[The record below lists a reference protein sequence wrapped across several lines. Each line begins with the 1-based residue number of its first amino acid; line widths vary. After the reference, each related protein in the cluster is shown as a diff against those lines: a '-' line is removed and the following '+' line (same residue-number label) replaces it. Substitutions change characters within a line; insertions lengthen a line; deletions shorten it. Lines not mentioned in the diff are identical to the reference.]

1 METAGNVTIQIS
13 GNIAPFEAKLA
24 QAQQLATKF
33 DAEITAK
40 LNGAGLSEGLA
51 RIAAG
56 VDATNALLTKLTTS
70 STGAGLAL
78 SKVAA
83 STKATTE
90 ALTQVATATKLV
102 NAEMASIGGSGGGA
116 AALATGTI
124 AAKDFAAALE
134 ATGGNLSKITPQMVG
149 LATETE
155 AVAVASKTA
164 AVGMA
169 ELGVAETRTA
179 GLGAG
184 VTREFSVL
192 GAEIARGNFSRI
204 PGSLIVL
211 NERLVSTGTGVLTL
225 RNGLTALGGLASAVF
240 NPFTLGFLAISIGS
254 EVAIKAFSGIKGSV
268 LDVNTVLENNKKLID
283 DIAKAYPEAAIAAK
297 QYEEQANQI
306 PKSIAAADITNQ
318 IADARKTL
326 SADLDALRI
335 DMHALGGEFALT
347 GKAGSEAFE
356 ALSGRVHDGTIS
368 AQALYSEIGKLELD
382 PKLSAEAHSFA
393 RSLEDAAK
401 KAADLERSISADTGI
416 NNIVQNDAKAQH
428 TLFEI
433 SAGFKDVNTSAGSAD
448 ATIAKLFGTMN
459 SGGGNGFGVTRSLA
473 GQFGGQ
479 VNGQLQTTLG
489 MFQQVDAAVQNS
501 RQNQLAGMVQL
512 ESQFRATTT
521 QVDVLKQ
528 ALATAGGKDNID
540 AFFGDVANIK
550 DANAEIASAT
560 TTVQKLFAAMAT
572 GNASVNAVY
581 QGLDMVRQ
589 TLTNDG
595 FPVDKVNNFIDSLV
609 RTNQQLVADQGQVHQ
624 LNAAIQAMKDK
635 TVTITVVTQQVGTG
649 TKSIYDVPGGPVGVT
664 RYGGQSDMTQQG
676 YSVPSYNGG
685 AESSGYG
692 SSYGLSGGTST
703 VNVTRFS
710 SEGPWQNPNGAT
722 AAEWSQLTPQNKK
735 DIYNGKTDYA
745 HILYPDYYR
754 AGGGPVSAH
763 TPYWVGE
770 QGPELVVPSGNGTVI
785 PNAQSL
791 ALAQSLA
798 NPQSAFTGR
807 DPTQQSDRL
816 WTVMMNIEANTRK
829 TAQLLDEVNTRG
841 ASIASSGGSSGASGT
856 MTKIGGELYDSNGL
870 NAGGHTADQVAAYS
884 RVMSSAMAN
893 YSAIGGMGL
902 VGYGANGLAATPR
915 QIADNLVYG
924 GGQSVGIPSGRN
936 DYENTLLKTDI
947 AHYQQEQ
954 RRHKAIYGFATG
966 GIDSSDTQ
974 KVEFFKN
981 PNEKVIIARPDQFAD
996 VRPGST
1002 GTSSSSGNDNR
1013 PIVVNQTHNW
1023 NGNAPPSKDSQAEIR
1038 RQTALGIRDA
1048 FRSVNGR

>member
-1 METAGNVTIQIS
+1 
-13 GNIAPFEAKLA
+13 
-24 QAQQLATKF
+24 
-33 DAEITAK
+33 
-40 LNGAGLSEGLA
+40 
-51 RIAAG
+51 
-56 VDATNALLTKLTTS
+56 
-70 STGAGLAL
+70 
-78 SKVAA
+78 
-83 STKATTE
+83 
-90 ALTQVATATKLV
+90 
-102 NAEMASIGGSGGGA
+102 MASIGGSGGGA

-155 AVAVASKTA
+155 AVAVASKAA

-254 EVAIKAFSGIKGSV
+254 EVAIRAFSGMKGSI

-283 DIAKAYPEAAIAAK
+283 EIAKAYPEAAIAAK

-306 PKSIAAADITNQ
+306 PKSIVAADTANQ

-416 NNIVQNDAKAQH
+416 NNIIQNNEKAQH

-433 SAGFKDVNTSAGSAD
+433 SAGFKDVSASAGSAD

-459 SGGGNGFGVTRSLA
+459 SGGSGGFGVTRSLA

-489 MFQQVDAAVQNS
+489 LFQQVDAAVQNA

-528 ALATAGGKDNID
+528 ALATAGGKDNIQ
-540 AFFGDVANIK
+540 AFFGDVAGIK
-550 DANAEIASAT
+550 DANSEIADAT
-560 TTVQKLFAAMAT
+560 ATVRKLFAAMAT
-572 GNASVNAVY
+572 GNATVNAVY

-589 TLTNDG
+589 TLIKDG
-595 FPVDKVNNFIDSLV
+595 FPVDKVNNFVDSLV
-609 RTNQQLVADQGQVHQ
+609 RTNQELVADTGAAKQ
-624 LNAAIQAMKDK
+624 LNAAIQAIKNR

-649 TKSIYDVPGGPVGVT
+649 TKSIYDVGTTGGIGVT
-664 RYGGQSDMTQQG
+664 RYGAAPGSPSGPSMTSYQ
-676 YSVPSYNGG
+676 VPSTAGG
-685 AESSGYG
+685 MVDTS
-692 SSYGLSGGTST
+692 LGGTSGVT
-703 VNVTRFS
+703 VTRFS

-798 NPQSAFTGR
+798 SPQSGFTGTQ
-807 DPTQQSDRL
+807 PTQQSDRM

-841 ASIASSGGSSGASGT
+841 ASAASSGGSSGASGT

-870 NAGGHTADQVAAYS
+870 NAGGHTAQQVAAYS
-884 RVMSSAMAN
+884 KVLTSAMSN

-902 VGYGANGLAATPR
+902 VGYGANGLAATPQ
-915 QIADNLVYG
+915 QIAYNLVYG
-924 GGQSVGIPSGRN
+924 GMKSVGIPSNSKVGPSAPTALHGGDPYN
-936 DYENTLLKTDI
+936 SMLNGLTPGTAQYAQVYAQALAASN
-947 AHYQQEQ
+947 
-954 RRHKAIYGFATG
+954 KAKGFVTG
-966 GIDSSDTQ
+966 GMIDAGDTQ

-1002 GTSSSSGNDNR
+1002 GTSSSSGNDNH

-1048 FRSVNGR
+1048 LRSVNGR